1 MIKSYLPNKKCYD
14 ENVKKQDSHCC
25 ENAKRSQNWHT
36 LKKGQKINSSYD
48 EILVGRGGRGNKALT
63 VEAPIKNAAMSENVV
78 IVMEIPACFMANPT
92 LS

>member
-48 EILVGRGGRGNKALT
+48 EILVGRRNKDLT

-78 IVMEIPACFMANPT
+78 IVIEIPACFIANAS

>member
-1 MIKSYLPNKKCYD
+1 MID
-14 ENVKKQDSHCC
+14 
-25 ENAKRSQNWHT
+25 
-36 LKKGQKINSSYD
+36 ISYD
-48 EILVGRGGRGNKALT
+48 DILVGRRNKDRT